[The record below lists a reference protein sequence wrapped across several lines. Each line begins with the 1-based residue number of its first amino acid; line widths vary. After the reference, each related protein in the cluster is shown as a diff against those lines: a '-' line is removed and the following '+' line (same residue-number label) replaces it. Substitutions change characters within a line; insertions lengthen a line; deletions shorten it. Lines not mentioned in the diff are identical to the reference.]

1 MIKFEQTGRRP
12 DGEKLYRLIIGDK
25 VRREGMTLDEV
36 IAEIHRSDADHV
48 APLPGADEGAARQ
61 PQPHRWR
68 AGIPKSGPGGGIRG
82 KEKEDHAVRLP
93 AAERRRM
100 ARKEPGERR

>member
-12 DGEKLYRLIIGDK
+12 DGEKLYRLVIDDR
-25 VRREGMTLDEV
+25 VVREGMTLDEV
-36 IAEIHRSDADHV
+36 IAEIHRSDESIGEQHS
-48 APLPGADEGAARQ
+48 PRP
-61 PQPHRWR
+61 
-68 AGIPKSGPGGGIRG
+68 
-82 KEKEDHAVRLP
+82 VREP